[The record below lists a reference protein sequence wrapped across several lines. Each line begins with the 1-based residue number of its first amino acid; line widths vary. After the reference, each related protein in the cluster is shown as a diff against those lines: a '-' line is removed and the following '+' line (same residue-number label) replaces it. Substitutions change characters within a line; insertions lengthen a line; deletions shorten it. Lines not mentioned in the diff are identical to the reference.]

1 MGQQIDGQTANS
13 GQQIAQNASAAAE
26 KAKTAAADAVDK
38 QLAQIKQADLQQKIA
53 KSISDAAADAN
64 QAMNSALSAMLQ
76 PIQDVIQQFKPIP
89 GKLRKLVDVDGEKNG
104 MYDNLDKMRMM
115 ANYFQEKNLVSSEVP
130 ITLSDYRADPS

>member
-26 KAKTAAADAVDK
+26 KAGTAAADAVDK

-53 KSISDAAADAN
+53 KSISDAAASAN

-89 GKLRKLVDVDGEKNG
+89 GKLRKFVDVDGEKNG

-115 ANYFQEKNLVSSEVP
+115 ANYFQEKNLISSEVP

>member
-115 ANYFQEKNLVSSEVP
+115 VNYFQENNLISSEVP

>member
-26 KAKTAAADAVDK
+26 KAVTAAADTVDK

-53 KSISDAAADAN
+53 KSISDAAANAN

-115 ANYFQEKNLVSSEVP
+115 ANYFQENNLISSEVP

>member
-13 GQQIAQNASAAAE
+13 GQQIAQNAAAVAE
-26 KAKTAAADAVDK
+26 KAGTAAADAVDK

-115 ANYFQEKNLVSSEVP
+115 VNYFQENNLISSEVP

>member
-53 KSISDAAADAN
+53 KSISDAAANAN

-115 ANYFQEKNLVSSEVP
+115 ANYFQEKNLISSEVP

>member
-1 MGQQIDGQTANS
+1 MGQQIDGQAANS

-53 KSISDAAADAN
+53 KSISDAAANAN

-115 ANYFQEKNLVSSEVP
+115 ANYFQEKNLISSEVP

>member
-1 MGQQIDGQTANS
+1 MGQQIDGQAANS

-26 KAKTAAADAVDK
+26 KAKTAAADVVDK

-53 KSISDAAADAN
+53 KSISDAAANAN

-115 ANYFQEKNLVSSEVP
+115 ANYFQEKNLISSEVP